1 MVYNGVKSRKAV
13 KEETTMAKYTID
25 LGTEFEQQLNQVAQ
39 AKSLSKAE
47 IIRRAVATYVVIS
60 REAGQGNKVTITD
73 KQDRILKEL
82 VTV

>member
-1 MVYNGVKSRKAV
+1 
-13 KEETTMAKYTID
+13 MAKYTIE
-25 LGTEFEQQLNQVAQ
+25 LGKEFEQQLNQVAQ
-39 AKSLSKAE
+39 DKALSKAE

>member
-1 MVYNGVKSRKAV
+1 
-13 KEETTMAKYTID
+13 MAKYTID
-25 LGTEFEQQLNQVAQ
+25 LGKEFEQQLNQVAQ

-60 REAGQGNKVTITD
+60 REASQGNKVTITD

>member
-1 MVYNGVKSRKAV
+1 MHFGESVKGRV
-13 KEETTMAKYTID
+13 LVAKYTIE
-25 LGTEFEQQLNQVAQ
+25 LGKEFEQQLNQVAQ
-39 AKSLSKAE
+39 EKSLSKAE

>member
-1 MVYNGVKSRKAV
+1 MKGGNSL
-13 KEETTMAKYTID
+13 AKYTIE
-25 LGTEFEQQLNQVAQ
+25 LGKEFEQQLTQVSHD
-39 AKSLSKAE
+39 KSLTKAE

-60 REAGQGNKVTITD
+60 REASQGHKIAITD

>member
-1 MVYNGVKSRKAV
+1 
-13 KEETTMAKYTID
+13 MAKYTID
-25 LGTEFEQQLNQVAQ
+25 LGTEFEQQLNQVAKD
-39 AKSLSKAE
+39 KSLSKAE

-60 REAGQGNKVTITD
+60 RESGQGNKVAITD

>member
-1 MVYNGVKSRKAV
+1 MEGNSY
-13 KEETTMAKYTID
+13 AKYTID
-25 LGTEFEQQLNQVAQ
+25 LGKEFEQQLTQVAQ
-39 AKSLSKAE
+39 DKSLSKAE

-60 REAGQGNKVTITD
+60 REASQGNKVTITD